1 MDFEICGSMNIKVS
15 DRDLYHVHTWRCR
28 HAFDG
33 VSDEDVVKKAIEIGA
48 ESIYFTDHGP
58 FPGDP
63 FGNRM
68 RYDQLD
74 EYLWTLDEL
83 RRRYKDNIKIY
94 VGLEIEYLPS
104 YANEG
109 YYESLLEMPGMD
121 FLMLGQHF
129 AEVPPDPDD
138 YDHDDDEP
146 TYTFAW
152 DKTEKY
158 MGEYKLLADAECDGI
173 KSGYFAVVA
182 HPDRI
187 FRYYKRLTDD
197 MIEKSK
203 KIIEAA
209 DKYHVVLEKNVSSL
223 IKDQYSIQFWSLV
236 PDNIKT
242 IIGLDAHTLDM
253 IVLPKNLSSF
263 IKSGLKD

>member
-1 MDFEICGSMNIKVS
+1 MDIKVGE
-15 DRDLYHVHTWRCR
+15 RDLYHVHTWRCR

-109 YYESLLEMPGMD
+109 YYEKLLEMSGMD

-138 YDHDDDEP
+138 YDTDEP
-146 TYTFAW
+146 AYTFAW
-152 DKTEKY
+152 DKIEKY

-209 DKYHVVLEKNVSSL
+209 DKYHVVLEKNVSSIL
-223 IKDQYSIQFWSLV
+223 KDQYSTQFWSMV
-236 PDNIKT
+236 PEDVQT
-242 IIGLDAHTLDM
+242 VVGLDAHSLNGL
-253 IVLPKNLSSF
+253 VLPENLHEF
-263 IKSGLKD
+263 ITL